1 MTIPEAAYLTGNW
14 EVSEKEKYEALDAA
28 RTYHA
33 NRSVCLARQKHLPIY
48 RLCFLIMLMPL
59 FGYFLTEF
67 WQEDLNHYMAI
78 ISVIYTPVAV
88 CLAGIRKNLLI
99 PAIGAWVYSAEFIR
113 LDDPTAIVPTLIP
126 VIILNL
132 LAYLYE
138 KNRRWLH
145 VQPGYPDFHDITV
158 RVKEEQLLTKREVPP
173 SGEPCDDPYKD
184 VLSSLQ

>member
-1 MTIPEAAYLTGNW
+1 MEIPEISYQTGIL
-14 EVSEKEKYEALDAA
+14 EVSEKDEYDAQQA
-28 RTYHA
+28 VRSYHA
-33 NRSVCLARQKHLPIY
+33 NRSVCIARQKKLPIY
-48 RLCFLIMLMPL
+48 RFAFFVMLLPL
-59 FGYFLTEF
+59 FAYFVSEF
-67 WQEDLNHYMAI
+67 FQEDLNNYMAI
-78 ISVIYTPVAV
+78 IALCYT
-88 CLAGIRKNLLI
+88 LAALPLVLFLKNLHI

-158 RVKEEQLLTKREVPP
+158 RVKEAQLLTKREVPP

-184 VLSSLQ
+184 VLGSLQ